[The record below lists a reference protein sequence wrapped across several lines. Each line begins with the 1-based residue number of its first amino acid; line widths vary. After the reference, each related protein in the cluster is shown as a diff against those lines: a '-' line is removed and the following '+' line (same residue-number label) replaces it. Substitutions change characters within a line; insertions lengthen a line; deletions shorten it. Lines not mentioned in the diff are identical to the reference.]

1 MKKVKVLIVDDHKII
16 RAGLRTLLELE
27 NDEYN
32 FQVTEAEN
40 CETAVAKVKKSRYDI
55 ALVDYQMPKVNGV
68 ETTKAILKQRPNIP
82 VLALSNY
89 NDFGYISSFLEAG
102 AKGYILKDIGSW
114 ELVKAIASLLKGK
127 NYFSNEVALT
137 LLRAKNNFKSGGRS
151 LPEKKFS
158 DKERSILKLISRGL
172 TSKQIALK
180 LFISKHSVDKYRK
193 QLLAKMKVR
202 NAVGLL
208 TKARKMKLID

>member
-1 MKKVKVLIVDDHKII
+1 M
-16 RAGLRTLLELE
+16 
-27 NDEYN
+27 
-32 FQVTEAEN
+32 
-40 CETAVAKVKKSRYDI
+40 
-55 ALVDYQMPKVNGV
+55 
-68 ETTKAILKQRPNIP
+68 P

-102 AKGYILKDIGSW
+102 AKGYILKDINSW

-151 LPEKKFS
+151 LTQQKFS
-158 DKERSILKLISRGL
+158 DKERSILKLIARGL
-172 TSKQIALK
+172 TSKQIAIK

-193 QLLAKMKVR
+193 QLLAKMKVK

-208 TKARKMKLID
+208 TKARKLKLID